1 MNCTNISSLLKL
13 ISRDLYMVVVIIVNP
28 NMISSIPSQKYV
40 IFMYKISKSFVL
52 CNTTGLVYY
61 GFHHKLQFSFYL
73 ELENQKEDG
82 KWDFQ
87 LCHIK
92 QLCCVH
98 KITDFDFLYIEI
110 TYFWLGM
117 LKIIFGLTMIT
128 TAIYRSLFWA
138 AIKLL

>member
-1 MNCTNISSLLKL
+1 MQNISHLYPKSLQCFEFCQKKLLSFFSKNFKNFTSKLEILVIWIKDNYQKCFAMLLK
-13 ISRDLYMVVVIIVNP
+13 ISWIWIFFGTDWKRF
-28 NMISSIPSQKYV
+28 SSWIR
-40 IFMYKISKSFVL
+40 
-52 CNTTGLVYY
+52 
-61 GFHHKLQFSFYL
+61 HW
-73 ELENQKEDG
+73 